1 MMRVILEQMKQAL
14 RALSAM
20 KKVFYEDDLSIVI
33 EWENFINT
41 ILERLQWSLFII
53 YLRITTDELPIV
65 GNIYRKPIPLLF
77 LTDMVVLQTKSF
89 PTWTS

>member
-41 ILERLQWSLFII
+41 ILERLTNDL
-53 YLRITTDELPIV
+53 YL
-65 GNIYRKPIPLLF
+65 
-77 LTDMVVLQTKSF
+77 
-89 PTWTS
+89 